1 MAAKITITGNLTR
14 DPEMK
19 TLGGKPACAF
29 SVAVRTR
36 TKNADGSYKTNFYD
50 CTWFGSFAEG
60 FCSRAQKGTGV
71 TVWGDLTADTYTAGG
86 ETRMALR
93 LNVDSVE
100 AQSRL
105 RENGAANTNAAAE
118 AVDDNTPPF

>member
-1 MAAKITITGNLTR
+1 MAAKMSITGNLTR

-36 TKNADGSYKTNFYD
+36 TKGQDGAYKTNFYD
-50 CTWFGSFAEG
+50 CTWFGSFAEN

-71 TVWGDLTADTYTAGG
+71 TVYGDLTADIYTAGG
-86 ETRMALR
+86 EPRLALR
-93 LNVDSVE
+93 LNVDTVE

-105 RENGAANTNAAAE
+105 REAGAAAPAAA
-118 AVDDNTPPF
+118 AVADDNIPPF